1 MVANSRP
8 SWERYAWSILD
19 LAAHIRDGDKTD
31 QIKKLEEQVW
41 GKDGSPRQPGKW
53 YSDLH
58 HAIIELVETK
68 QLLQGR
74 VRRSLVG
81 A

>member
-1 MVANSRP
+1 MVAHSRP

-19 LAAHIRDGDKTD
+19 LAAHIRDSDKTED
-31 QIKKLEEQVW
+31 VKKLEAHVW
-41 GKDGSPRQPGKW
+41 KEDGSAQPPGKW
-53 YSDLH
+53 YYDLH
-58 HAIIELVETK
+58 HAIIELVESK
-68 QLLQGR
+68 QLLQGK